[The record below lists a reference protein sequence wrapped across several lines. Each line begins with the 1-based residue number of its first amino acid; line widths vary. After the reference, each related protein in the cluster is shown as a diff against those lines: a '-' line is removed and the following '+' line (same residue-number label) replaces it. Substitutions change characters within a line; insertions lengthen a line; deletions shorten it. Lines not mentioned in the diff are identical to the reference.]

1 MTQRAADPSRW
12 TYDEYARL
20 PDDGDRYE
28 VIRGEV
34 CVTPG
39 PRPMHQY
46 VLAKLGRL
54 LGDYVER
61 HRLGVVLQ
69 EVDVLFATGEFLRPD
84 LVYVPAG
91 RLAGITTR
99 GVEVAPALVVEVV
112 SPGSER
118 IDRVLKPPR
127 YAELG
132 VPEYWLANP
141 EARVVEVFVP
151 PDGME
156 SAATLADTLEWRP
169 DRGRGA
175 LRIDVPTLFA
185 GW

>member
-28 VIRGEV
+28 IIRGEV

-39 PRPMHQY
+39 PRPMHQHVAGNLY
-46 VLAKLGRL
+46 VTLREYVH
-54 LGDYVER
+54 DY
-61 HRLGVVLQ
+61 RLGVVLQ

-91 RLAGITTR
+91 RLDGITSR
-99 GVEVAPALVVEVV
+99 GVEVAPALVVEVL

-132 VPEYWLANP
+132 VPAYWLADP
-141 EARVVEVFVP
+141 QARAVEVLVP
-151 PDGME
+151 PGGTA
-156 SAATLADTLEWRP
+156 SPRAWADVLEWQP
-169 DRGRGA
+169 DAAVPA
-175 LRIDVPTLFA
+175 LRIDVPTLFS